1 MTHTQF
7 NGVPVTELRS
17 PDGASVLIADHGAHL
32 LSWKLADAQEVLYLS
47 ERSKYGAGD
56 AIRGGV
62 PIIFPQFGE
71 RGNGKRHGFARVCE
85 WELQSSG
92 IEDERAVVRYRLG
105 SEQATSFAW
114 PHDFELIYEIA
125 FTSKEL
131 SLTLDVHNRG
141 NAAMTFNAAL
151 HTYLRVADIAAVEIS
166 GLQHAA
172 YIDQVQGGVQAT
184 QDDAMLTVDGEI
196 DRIYLDVH
204 KPLIVSCRQRSLSVR
219 KQGFA
224 DVVVWNPWADKA
236 AQLADMAA
244 DDYRSF
250 VCVEAGAIEQAII
263 LQAGESWRGVQSIA
277 PGKAR
282 P

>member
-1 MTHTQF
+1 MTRTQF
-7 NGVPVTELRS
+7 NQQAATELRS
-17 PDGASVLIADHGAHL
+17 PDGATALITDHGAHL
-32 LSWKLADAQEVLYLS
+32 LSWKLADGQEVLYLS
-47 ERSKYGAGD
+47 ERSKYGAND

-71 RGNGKRHGFARVCE
+71 RGTGKRHGFARVCP
-85 WELQSSG
+85 WQLQSSG
-92 IEDERAVVRYRLG
+92 VEDERAVARYHLSG
-105 SEQATSFAW
+105 EQAAAFGW
-114 PHDFELIYEIA
+114 PVQFELHYEVA
-125 FTSKEL
+125 FTAKEL
-131 SLTLDVHNRG
+131 TLTLDVQNRG
-141 NAAMTFNAAL
+141 AETMSFNAAL
-151 HTYLRVADIAAVEIS
+151 HTYLSVADIAAVEIF
-166 GLQHAA
+166 GLQYAN
-172 YIDQVQGGVQAT
+172 YLDQVQGGVQAT
-184 QDDAMLTVDGEI
+184 QDDAVLAIDGEI

-236 AQLADMAA
+236 AQLSDMPP

-250 VCVEAGAIEQAII
+250 VCVEAGAIEHAIS
-263 LQAGESWRGVQSIA
+263 LQPGESWRGVQSIA